1 MTTDNPTKRRRG
13 GQIGNQNAKGNRGN
27 LTARRHCFEHGN
39 RLGGAPFGNQNARK
53 RPAAPHAILLE
64 DYKNQPEATAWIEA
78 HKEVLKDASFTADDQ
93 RDCAVYSG
101 YCGLTPESLAESGQE
116 YRLGLF
122 TVMRIDAY
130 DNGSLRVNSL
140 RKVLR

>member
-1 MTTDNPTKRRRG
+1 MAHNTPTKRRRG
-13 GQIGNQNAKGNRGN
+13 GQPGNQNAKNNRGN
-27 LTARRHCFEHGN
+27 RTTRRHSFEHAN
-39 RLGGAPFGNQNARK
+39 RLGGAPFDNQNARK

-64 DYKNQPEATAWIEA
+64 DYKDQPEAAAWIEA
-78 HKEVLKDASFTADDQ
+78 HKEDLKDASFTVDDQ
-93 RDCAVYSG
+93 RDRAVYSG

-130 DNGSLRVNSL
+130 DDGSLRVNSL
-140 RKVLR
+140 